1 MSGTYNVVI
10 NLSITPWWFLA
21 KTFSKFLK
29 KTTRWQK
36 FSSFVGWGFFHSLAG
51 NSQIHPFDL
60 PWQLQALLPQT
71 SAVKKMSSLFC
82 FLASTSLIL
91 TSPWRAGLS
100 QQCSPRMCHRSVVSW
115 AFHSTDSVIARGCSS
130 CHKFEARKLMGLEC
144 RAVWGG
150 CHRTP
155 KTPPPVTHPGEYKYR
170 LWQRS

>member
-1 MSGTYNVVI
+1 MVVLGKDLQQI
-10 NLSITPWWFLA
+10 SQ
-21 KTFSKFLK
+21 K
-29 KTTRWQK
+29 KTGDQSLARLL
-36 FSSFVGWGFFHSLAG
+36 VGVFFHSLAG

-115 AFHSTDSVIARGCSS
+115 DFHSTDSVIARGCSS